1 MTEKRKRVN
10 FHASRC
16 TRCKLHPNLCVCT
29 AIEPQTTRTKVSLV
43 LPHLETQKPTNTGM
57 LALHCLANADVHYR
71 RDGAPEP
78 ELLDPAYQPV
88 LLFPS
93 EDARCVSEWVDHE
106 QPLQLIVPDGTWR
119 QASKMRRRVPCL
131 REVPCVL
138 LPPGPPSCYHLRG
151 GQPESRLATME
162 AVARALGILE
172 GAAVQAHLEHIFR
185 LKVDRYLWIMGKI
198 HRDAVYG
205 GIQPGVHAHDPT
217 SGMTPE

>member
-29 AIEPQTTRTKVSLV
+29 AIVTQTTRTKVSLV
-43 LPHLETQKPTNTGM
+43 LPQLETQKPTNTGM
-57 LALHCLANADVHYR
+57 LAVHCLGNSDVFHR
-71 RDGAPEP
+71 CNGEPEP
-78 ELLDPAYQPV
+78 EVLDPAYQPL

-93 EDARCVSEWVDHE
+93 EGAVCLSQWADGPK
-106 QPLQLIVPDGTWR
+106 PLQLIVPDGTWR

-138 LPPGPPSCYHLRG
+138 LPPGPPSCYQLRG

-162 AVARALGILE
+162 AVARALGLLE
-172 GAAVQAHLEHIFR
+172 GAAVQTHLEHIFR
-185 LKVDRYLWIMGKI
+185 LKVDRYLWQMGKI

-205 GIQPGVHAHDPT
+205 GIQAGVHAHDPY
-217 SGMTPE
+217 SGMNPD